1 LKDLDGKIVVDVPVE
16 GSLDDPSFRISKVV
30 WRVIGNLLTK
40 AAVSPFS
47 LLGSMFGG
55 GGEELSFQEFT
66 PGATAPLPAEAQKLE
81 TLMKALT
88 NRPGLNLGIEGSFDA
103 AADAY
108 ALKQQKLADL
118 IRRQIWE
125 ARRAAD
131 ANISP
136 PAQLATTPEER
147 GAILKQLFDAKFP
160 PGTEFGTP
168 LPKPPAVAPP
178 PPAPAPGLMKRVVN
192 IVTFQGMRQRR
203 SAEKE
208 QAKTAEE
215 LKNATAAAVAGGL
228 PPEVMTARLADT
240 MEVNDDDLRAL
251 AMARA
256 TQVRDCLLTTGKIA
270 SERLF
275 LAKLSA
281 EASVKKN
288 QGPRVFFELQ

>member
-1 LKDLDGKIVVDVPVE
+1 LKDLDGKIVIDVPVE

-47 LLGSMFGG
+47 LIGSMFGG
-55 GGEELSFQEFT
+55 GGEELSFQEFA
-66 PGATAPLPAEAQKLE
+66 PGAAVPLPAEALKLE
-81 TLMKALT
+81 TLVKALT
-88 NRPGLNLGIEGSFDA
+88 NRPGLNVGIEGSYDA
-103 AADAY
+103 AADTY
-108 ALKQQKLADL
+108 ALKQQKFADL

-125 ARRAAD
+125 ARRATD
-131 ANISP
+131 PNIP
-136 PAQLATTPEER
+136 PPEQLTITPEER
-147 GAILKQLFDAKFP
+147 GTMLKKLFDAKFP

-178 PPAPAPGLMKRVVN
+178 PPAPAPGLVKRVVN
-192 IVTFQGMRQRR
+192 IVTFQSMRNRR
-203 SAEKE
+203 TAEKE
-208 QAKTAEE
+208 QAKAAEE
-215 LKNATAAAVAGGL
+215 LKKAAEAAVAGGL

-240 MEVNDDDLRAL
+240 MEVNDDDLRTL

-256 TQVRDCLLTTGKIA
+256 THVRDYLLTTGKIA

-275 LAKLSA
+275 MAKLSTSA
-281 EASVKKN
+281 PAKPN